1 MCITVS
7 FSKYSNWSANDTS
20 LKSFASPAAQF
31 DFLICRCS
39 DWLSIFL
46 WLRAWW
52 RNALSI
58 VSFQLGKMQGSDMNA
73 YEKKE
78 MTWCPWQRINYV
90 LLKVPVCNSNLI
102 HFHFSVSVAFF
113 FQIWLQR
120 NKIQKLQ
127 KKKIPREKIETTC
140 SLTPK

>member
-1 MCITVS
+1 
-7 FSKYSNWSANDTS
+7 
-20 LKSFASPAAQF
+20 
-31 DFLICRCS
+31 
-39 DWLSIFL
+39 
-46 WLRAWW
+46 
-52 RNALSI
+52 
-58 VSFQLGKMQGSDMNA
+58 MNA

-102 HFHFSVSVAFF
+102 NFNFSVSVDFF

-127 KKKIPREKIETTC
+127 KKKFQGRK
-140 SLTPK
+140 